1 MKVLNW
7 LKKRAIPYNKNTIVT
22 VNGLRI
28 HINVWS
34 KTEFNSRKDGILCE
48 VHRACSTDA
57 YYNKAWHEIYKV
69 VNCF

>member
-7 LKKRAIPYNKNTIVT
+7 LKKRAIPCNENTMVT
-22 VNGLRI
+22 INGLRI
-28 HINVWS
+28 HIDEWS
-34 KTEFNSRKDGILCE
+34 KMEFNSRKEGIFCE
-48 VHRACSTDA
+48 VYNTYGNDA